1 MSCARVVLDTNVILD
16 LMLARAP
23 FDRPAMALAAAAVR
37 GEIVAYVCATSV
49 TTIHYIARKQLGRD
63 GAARAIGKLL
73 QAFKVAAVTDVVL
86 QHALDR
92 DFSDFED
99 AVIDAAAEHVG
110 ATAIVTRDANGFA
123 TSALAVFTP
132 AEMVHALTTA

>member
-1 MSCARVVLDTNVILD
+1 VSCARVLLDTNVILD

-23 FDRPAMALAAAAVR
+23 FDRPAIELAAAAVR
-37 GEIVAYVCATSV
+37 GDIVAYVCATSV

-63 GAARAIGKLL
+63 GAARAVGTLL
-73 QAFKVAAVTDVVL
+73 EAFRVAAVTDVVL
-86 QHALDR
+86 QHALAR

-110 ATAIVTRDANGFA
+110 ATAIVTRDAKGFA
-123 TSALAVFTP
+123 TSALAVFSP
-132 AEMVHALTTA
+132 SEMVHALSAK